1 MVAFLHPCF
10 HAENSTRRL
19 AVAYCTSS
27 SDDYRCDVLAAALVN
42 GYQIV
47 VGWRRIKG
55 DVPKTEHLDVEGME
69 TEYEEA
75 CRRQAAFIRNAEYE
89 LIDLPYAGDT
99 FRFNEFEDF
108 AEKMN
113 ELYDLGY
120 CIWLIPFAQVN
131 TTFCFGGSAS
141 QLMEYPSRLLDQ
153 RSLDR

>member
-1 MVAFLHPCF
+1 MVAFLRPSF
-10 HAENSTRRL
+10 LAENDTRRP
-19 AVAYCTSS
+19 AVAHCTFS

-47 VGWRRIKG
+47 VGWRRING
-55 DVPKTEHLDVEGME
+55 DVPRTEHLDVEGME

-75 CRRQAAFIRNAEYE
+75 CQRQAAFVSNAEYE
-89 LIDLPYAGDT
+89 LIYLPYAGDT

-120 CIWLIPFAQVN
+120 RIPEEVMAEMKVVSCLR
-131 TTFCFGGSAS
+131 T
-141 QLMEYPSRLLDQ
+141 
-153 RSLDR
+153 